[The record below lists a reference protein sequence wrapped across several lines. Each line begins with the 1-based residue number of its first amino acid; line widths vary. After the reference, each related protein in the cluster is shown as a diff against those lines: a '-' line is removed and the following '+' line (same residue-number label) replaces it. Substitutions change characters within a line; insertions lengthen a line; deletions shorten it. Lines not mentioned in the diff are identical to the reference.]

1 MDFRSDTVTQP
12 TQAMREAMFSAPV
25 GDDVYGDDPTVNE
38 LEQFAAELA
47 GFEAALFTTSGTQAN
62 LLGLMAHCERGD
74 EYLCGQ
80 QAHNYKYEAGGAAVL
95 GSIQPQPI
103 ENNPDGTL
111 PFDKLEAAIKPDDAH
126 FARTRLLSLENTI
139 NGKVIPLSYLAE
151 AREFVNKHN
160 LKLHLD
166 GARVFNAAV
175 ALDVPVKDIGQ
186 YFDSMTICLSK
197 GLAAPVG
204 SLLLG
209 SKEYI
214 AKARRLRKMV
224 GGGMRQ
230 AGILAAAGK
239 LAITEQVAQLKQDH
253 INAKALAEG
262 LAELPGFS
270 VNPDFVQTNIVFA
283 KLDAKVDI
291 QSIAE
296 QLKQQNTSSAQETQ
310 FALSHTKTSLL
321 KIFKPSYRALNLCF
335 RLILIIELPLGG
347 SFILRSIIAKS
358 RIHNAKNPPFNVS
371 HFYFHRLC
379 QSFWRC

>member
-1 MDFRSDTVTQP
+1 MDFRSDTVTRP
-12 TQAMREAMFSAPV
+12 TPAMREAMANAIV

-38 LEQFAAELA
+38 LEAFAAKEA
-47 GFEAALFTTSGTQAN
+47 DFEAALFTTSGTQAN

-80 QAHNYKYEAGGAAVL
+80 QAHNYRYEAGGAAVL
-95 GSIQPQPI
+95 GSIQPQPV

-111 PFDKLEAAIKPDDAH
+111 PFDKLAAAIKPDDSH
-126 FARTRLLSLENTI
+126 FARTKLLSLENTI
-139 NGKVIPLSYLAE
+139 NGKVLPLSYLQE
-151 AREFVNKHN
+151 ARAFVDKHN

-166 GARVFNAAV
+166 GARVYNAAT
-175 ALDVPVKDIGQ
+175 ALDVPVRDIAQ

-197 GLAAPVG
+197 GLGAPVG

-239 LAITEQVAQLKQDH
+239 LALTEQVAQLKVDH
-253 INAKALAEG
+253 ANAKALAQG
-262 LAELPGFS
+262 LSELPGVQ

-283 KLDAKVDI
+283 KLDDNVDI
-291 QSIAE
+291 NAIAQKLAE
-296 QLKQQNTSSAQETQ
+296 E
-310 FALSHTKTSLL
+310 
-321 KIFKPSYRALNLCF
+321 
-335 RLILIIELPLGG
+335 
-347 SFILRSIIAKS
+347 SIIITPGNPIRFVTHKDIS
-358 RIHNAKNPPFNVS
+358 RQDIDLFLEKLRF
-371 HFYFHRLC
+371 FLG
-379 QSFWRC
+379 

>member
-1 MDFRSDTVTQP
+1 MDFRSDTVTRP
-12 TQAMREAMFSAPV
+12 TPAMREAMANAIV

-38 LEQFAAELA
+38 LEAFAAKEA

-80 QAHNYKYEAGGAAVL
+80 QAHNYRYEAGGAAVL

-111 PFDKLEAAIKPDDAH
+111 PFDKLAAAIKPDDSH
-126 FARTRLLSLENTI
+126 FARTKLLSLENTI
-139 NGKVIPLSYLAE
+139 NGKVLPLSYLQE
-151 AREFVNKHN
+151 ARAFVDKHN
-160 LKLHLD
+160 LKIHLD
-166 GARVFNAAV
+166 GARVYNAAT
-175 ALDVPVKDIGQ
+175 ALDVPVKDIAQ

-197 GLAAPVG
+197 GLGAPVG

-239 LAITEQVAQLKQDH
+239 LALTEQVAQLKVDH
-253 INAKALAEG
+253 ANAKALAQG
-262 LAELPGFS
+262 LSELPGVH

-283 KLDAKVDI
+283 KLDDSVDI
-291 QSIAE
+291 DTIAQKLAE
-296 QLKQQNTSSAQETQ
+296 E
-310 FALSHTKTSLL
+310 
-321 KIFKPSYRALNLCF
+321 
-335 RLILIIELPLGG
+335 
-347 SFILRSIIAKS
+347 SIIITPGNPIRFVTHKDIS
-358 RIHNAKNPPFNVS
+358 RQDIDLFLEKLRF
-371 HFYFHRLC
+371 FLG
-379 QSFWRC
+379 

>member
-1 MDFRSDTVTQP
+1 MDFRSDTVTRP
-12 TQAMREAMFSAPV
+12 TPAMREAMANAIV

-38 LEQFAAELA
+38 LEAFAANEA

-80 QAHNYKYEAGGAAVL
+80 QAHNYRYEAGGAAVL

-111 PFDKLEAAIKPDDAH
+111 PFDKLTAAIKPDDSH
-126 FARTRLLSLENTI
+126 FARTKLLSLENTI
-139 NGKVIPLSYLAE
+139 NGKVLPLSYLQE
-151 AREFVNKHN
+151 ARAFVDKHN

-166 GARVFNAAV
+166 GARVYNAAT
-175 ALDVPVKDIGQ
+175 ALDVPVRDIAQ

-197 GLAAPVG
+197 GLGAPVG

-239 LAITEQVAQLKQDH
+239 LALTEQVAQLKVDH
-253 INAKALAEG
+253 ANAKALAQG
-262 LAELPGFS
+262 LSELPGVH
-270 VNPDFVQTNIVFA
+270 VNPDIVQTNIVFA
-283 KLDAKVDI
+283 KLDDGIDIDAIAQKLAK
-291 QSIAE
+291 E
-296 QLKQQNTSSAQETQ
+296 
-310 FALSHTKTSLL
+310 
-321 KIFKPSYRALNLCF
+321 
-335 RLILIIELPLGG
+335 
-347 SFILRSIIAKS
+347 SIIITPGNPIRFVTHKDIS
-358 RIHNAKNPPFNVS
+358 RQDIDLFLEKLRF
-371 HFYFHRLC
+371 FLG
-379 QSFWRC
+379 

>member
-12 TQAMREAMFSAPV
+12 TQAMREAMFTAPV

-111 PFDKLEAAIKPDDAH
+111 PFDKLAAAIKPDDMH

-139 NGKVIPLSYLAE
+139 NGKVLPLTYLAE
-151 AREFVNKHN
+151 ARDFVNQHN

-175 ALDVPVKDIGQ
+175 ALDVPVKEIAQ

-197 GLAAPVG
+197 GLCAPVG

-239 LAITEQVAQLKQDH
+239 LAITEQVLQLKQDH
-253 INAKALAEG
+253 INAKTLAQG

-270 VNPDFVQTNIVFA
+270 VNPDLVQTNIVFA
-283 KLDAKVDI
+283 KLEPQVDI
-291 QSIAE
+291 ASIAE
-296 QLKQQNTSSAQETQ
+296 KLKQQDVIITPGNPIRFVTHKDISEQDVDI
-310 FALSHTKTSLL
+310 FLSTLKLL
-321 KIFKPSYRALNLCF
+321 L
-335 RLILIIELPLGG
+335 
-347 SFILRSIIAKS
+347 
-358 RIHNAKNPPFNVS
+358 
-371 HFYFHRLC
+371 
-379 QSFWRC
+379 

>member
-1 MDFRSDTVTQP
+1 MDFRSDTVTRP
-12 TQAMREAMFSAPV
+12 TPAMREAMANAIV

-38 LEQFAAELA
+38 LEAFAAKEA

-80 QAHNYKYEAGGAAVL
+80 QAHNYRYEAGGAAVL
-95 GSIQPQPI
+95 GSIQPQPV

-111 PFDKLEAAIKPDDAH
+111 AFDKLAAAIKPDDSH
-126 FARTRLLSLENTI
+126 FARTKLLSLENTI
-139 NGKVIPLSYLAE
+139 NGKVLPLSYLQE
-151 AREFVNKHN
+151 ARAFVDKHN

-166 GARVFNAAV
+166 GARVYNAAT
-175 ALDVPVKDIGQ
+175 ALDVPVRDIAQ

-197 GLAAPVG
+197 GLGAPVG

-239 LAITEQVAQLKQDH
+239 LALTEQVAQLKVDH
-253 INAKALAEG
+253 ANAKALAQG
-262 LAELPGFS
+262 LSELPGVH
-270 VNPDFVQTNIVFA
+270 VNTDFVQTNIVFA
-283 KLDAKVDI
+283 KLDDNVDI
-291 QSIAE
+291 DAIAQKLAE
-296 QLKQQNTSSAQETQ
+296 E
-310 FALSHTKTSLL
+310 
-321 KIFKPSYRALNLCF
+321 
-335 RLILIIELPLGG
+335 
-347 SFILRSIIAKS
+347 SIIITPGNPIRFVTHKDIS
-358 RIHNAKNPPFNVS
+358 RQDIDLFLEKLRF
-371 HFYFHRLC
+371 FLG
-379 QSFWRC
+379 

>member
-1 MDFRSDTVTQP
+1 MDFRSDTVTRP
-12 TQAMREAMFSAPV
+12 TPAMREAMANAIV

-38 LEQFAAELA
+38 LEAFAANEA

-80 QAHNYKYEAGGAAVL
+80 QAHNYRYEAGGAAVL

-111 PFDKLEAAIKPDDAH
+111 PFDKLTAAIKPDDSH
-126 FARTRLLSLENTI
+126 FARTKLLSLENTI
-139 NGKVIPLSYLAE
+139 NGKVLPLSYLQE
-151 AREFVNKHN
+151 ARAFVDKHN

-166 GARVFNAAV
+166 GARVYNAAT
-175 ALDVPVKDIGQ
+175 ALDVPVRDIAQ

-197 GLAAPVG
+197 GLGAPVG

-239 LAITEQVAQLKQDH
+239 LALTEQVAQLKVDH
-253 INAKALAEG
+253 ANAKALAQG
-262 LAELPGFS
+262 LSELPGVH
-270 VNPDFVQTNIVFA
+270 VNPDLVQTNIVFA
-283 KLDAKVDI
+283 KLDDGIDIDAIAQKLAK
-291 QSIAE
+291 E
-296 QLKQQNTSSAQETQ
+296 
-310 FALSHTKTSLL
+310 
-321 KIFKPSYRALNLCF
+321 
-335 RLILIIELPLGG
+335 
-347 SFILRSIIAKS
+347 SIIITPGNPIRFVTHKDIS
-358 RIHNAKNPPFNVS
+358 RQDIDLFLEKLRF
-371 HFYFHRLC
+371 FLG
-379 QSFWRC
+379 